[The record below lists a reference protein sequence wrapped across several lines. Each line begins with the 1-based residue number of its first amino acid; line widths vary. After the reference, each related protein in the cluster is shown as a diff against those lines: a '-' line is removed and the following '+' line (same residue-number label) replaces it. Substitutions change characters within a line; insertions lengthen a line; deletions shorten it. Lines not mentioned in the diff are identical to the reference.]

1 MLDNI
6 KEEKYK
12 IKYPEPVTMK
22 GTKKILEQMNT
33 SVCRI
38 YNDNNKG
45 TGFFTKIPY
54 KSKLLPVLITNN
66 HIINQNDILNNKNI
80 SLYLNN
86 DEIIKTIKLD
96 NRFKYTNEK
105 LDITI
110 IEIKEKKDNL
120 NNKYL
125 ELDDEIIN
133 YFKLNNKKDFTYLNN
148 IYSNK
153 SLYSIN
159 YPEDKKVVVSY
170 GQPPDLS
177 ESKIFHKCYIK
188 KGSSGSPIL
197 LINNQKLIGIHYGG
211 SEKYEYNNGILL
223 IYYIIEF
230 SKIKNKLLII
240 NKEGKSIY
248 NESNNYCKI

>member
-125 ELDDEIIN
+125 ELDDEIITLF
-133 YFKLNNKKDFTYLNN
+133 YFK
-148 IYSNK
+148 NK
-153 SLYSIN
+153 SKHSFNEPL
-159 YPEDKKVVVSY
+159 
-170 GQPPDLS
+170 
-177 ESKIFHKCYIK
+177 FRIK
-188 KGSSGSPIL
+188 TPI
-197 LINNQKLIGIHYGG
+197 
-211 SEKYEYNNGILL
+211 
-223 IYYIIEF
+223 
-230 SKIKNKLLII
+230 
-240 NKEGKSIY
+240 
-248 NESNNYCKI
+248 